1 MPLALFLHLGP
12 YIAMAVMGLGLF
24 GLWEMHKVD
33 AAAHKD
39 DQAVIQQGLKDRAE
53 SAKQYGILQGKL
65 ENIDAKTAP
74 TIQYVTSAPV
84 TSGCGPTVGFAVD
97 RLRDDRN
104 GSKVPAG
111 PKPSQP
117 PRVSVPLHSASTG
130 K

>member
-1 MPLALFLHLGP
+1 MPIWG
-12 YIAMAVMGLGLF
+12 YEGIVIAVMGLGLF
-24 GLWEMHKVD
+24 GLWEQHKVD
-33 AAAHKD
+33 AVAHKD

-84 TSGCGPTVGFAVD
+84 TTGCGPTVGFAVD

-104 GSKVPAG
+104 AGKVPAG

-117 PRVSVPLHSASTG
+117 PRVPVPLHSASTG